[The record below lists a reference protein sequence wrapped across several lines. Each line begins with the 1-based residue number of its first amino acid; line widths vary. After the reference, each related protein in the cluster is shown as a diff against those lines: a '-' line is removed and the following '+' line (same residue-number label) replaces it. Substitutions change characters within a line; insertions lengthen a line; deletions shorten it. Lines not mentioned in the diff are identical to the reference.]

1 MNHFMKGVCLSLV
14 LVTASAHA
22 GNYKTYKVPTVKTVA
37 FDDPEFMQEKKE
49 WTKLKRKLASATSF
63 NGSDVSSDF
72 QTLRDEWLK
81 VKTGDEMEALLKKSH
96 ANYNSY
102 SEDTRYFLAQM
113 HTALPF
119 RGIVWRLRPLFEN
132 SKGFMGNK
140 STHVTAIQ
148 AVRGAVSSLK
158 MFLPTKQSDA
168 AIQFFTEPSV
178 EMSKADQFKTVSDLQ
193 NFMVEK
199 FVPVLS
205 ESIERLQVVT
215 KNSSQKVF
223 VWDHKIAFGRG
234 TFEDDIQRYSGHG
247 PAEMNFTIASLY
259 RAYHEILVFAAYNHD
274 YAIKLAGELGS
285 HLGIDSTIL
294 RKEELGL
301 TDKERISIVK
311 KAAQKHNFMELR
323 NYDGSTYGS
332 QLMKQA
338 YAALKNSVVY
348 AERSFEYLQSRDGTQ
363 AMSLNPILFQQEI
376 SPNLNKGIQ
385 NMKAVVSGV
394 AEVRDPVT
402 GDTVAIN
409 LPALYNE
416 PPKSLSVLMPTA
428 FETGEDHKTIKN
440 KAGEKLVVRNY
451 FVGRSIA
458 WDNGSWSKYVP
469 SASGKGAGYMS
480 EARRI
485 IAYSFG
491 TSMVF
496 GLPEMFVD

>member
-1 MNHFMKGVCLSLV
+1 MNHFMKSVTLSLV
-14 LVTASAHA
+14 LATTAAHA
-22 GNYKTYKVPTVKTVA
+22 GNYKSFKVPHVEAVA
-37 FDDPEFMQEKKE
+37 FDDPEFMKEKKE

-81 VKTGDEMEALLKKSH
+81 VKTGDEMEGLLKKSH

-113 HTALPF
+113 HTAIPF
-119 RGIVWRLRPLFEN
+119 RGIVWKLRPLFEN
-132 SKGFMGNK
+132 SKGFLGNK

-148 AVRGAVSSLK
+148 AVRGAAASLK

-168 AIQFFTEPSV
+168 MIQFLTEPSV
-178 EMSKADQFKTVSDLQ
+178 EMTKADQFKTVAEFQ
-193 NFMVEK
+193 NYMVDK
-199 FVPVLS
+199 FIPVLN
-205 ESIERLQVVT
+205 ESISRIQAVT
-215 KNSSQKVF
+215 KNSAQKVY

-234 TFEDDIQRYSGHG
+234 TFEDDIQRFTGHG

-259 RAYHEILVFAAYNHD
+259 RAYHEVLVFAAYNHD
-274 YAIKLAGELGS
+274 YAVKLVGELGS
-285 HLGIDSTIL
+285 HLGVDSSIIK
-294 RKEELGL
+294 RNELGL
-301 TDKERISIVK
+301 TDKERSAIVR
-311 KAAQKHNFMELR
+311 KAAEKHHFLELR
-323 NYDGSTYGS
+323 NYDGSTYGT

-338 YAALKNSVVY
+338 YNALMNSVVY
-348 AERSFEYLQSRDGTQ
+348 AERSFEYLQSRDGSQ

-385 NMKAVVSGV
+385 NMKAVVSGL

-409 LPALYNE
+409 VKALYND
-416 PPKSLSVLMPTA
+416 PPQSLSVLMPTG
-428 FETGEDHKTIKN
+428 FESGEDQKTIKN
-440 KAGEKLVVRNY
+440 KQGENLVVRNY
-451 FVGRSIA
+451 LVGRSIA

-469 SASGKGAGYMS
+469 SAAGKGPGYMA